1 MSQPRSVS
9 SRVEFLLVLLLVAIG
24 IASGVAWARRNAA
37 GTSAIEFEPVTAE
50 GVVAPNPSFAP
61 DDVVRLQLEALAQF
75 RDEPQA
81 MQQCFALASP
91 ANRAVTGP
99 LARFT
104 VMIMNPE
111 YRPLVMH
118 EDQLVGT
125 PIVLGDKA
133 VVLAS
138 VVGFDRE
145 LATYCF
151 YLSKQAGPEY
161 RGCWMTDSVIR
172 VPKMME
178 PPSRTR
184 EADEPADESV

>member
-1 MSQPRSVS
+1 MPERRNVS
-9 SRVEFLLVLLLVAIG
+9 SRIEFLLVMLLVALG
-24 IASGVAWARRNAA
+24 IASGVAWARRNASDSVVEFDPA
-37 GTSAIEFEPVTAE
+37 GYEE
-50 GVVAPNPSFAP
+50 VAQPSPDFAP
-61 DDVVRLQLEALAQF
+61 DDVVRMQLEALARF
-75 RDEPQA
+75 RDEPGA
-81 MQQCFALASP
+81 MLQCYTLASP

-111 YRPLVMH
+111 YRSLVMQA
-118 EDQLVGT
+118 DRLVGT
-125 PIVLGDKA
+125 PIVRGDKA

-151 YLSKQAGPEY
+151 YLSKQPGPEH

-172 VPKMME
+172 VPEMAE
-178 PPSRTR
+178 PPTKGRV
-184 EADEPADESV
+184 EESQPDSV

>member
-1 MSQPRSVS
+1 MSQPRNVS
-9 SRVEFLLVLLLVAIG
+9 SRVEFLLVLLLVALG
-24 IASGVAWARRNAA
+24 IASGVAWARRNVAA
-37 GTSAIEFEPVTAE
+37 SVVELDLVASAGVTP
-50 GVVAPNPSFAP
+50 PNPIFAP
-61 DDVVRLQLEALAQF
+61 DEVVRMQLEALARF
-75 RDEPQA
+75 RDEPTA
-81 MQQCFALASP
+81 MQQCYTLASP

-104 VMIMNPE
+104 VMIMIPE

-118 EDQLVGT
+118 ENRLVGT
-125 PIVLGDKA
+125 PIVLDDKA

-151 YLSKQAGPEY
+151 YLSKQPGPEH

-172 VPKMME
+172 VPEMAE
-178 PPSRTR
+178 PPTKGPDTDERT
-184 EADEPADESV
+184 DESV